1 MRPISRS
8 RPVTRRRS
16 EPKTISD
23 MGVVN
28 FDFESKRL
36 ASEGACWCQE
46 KYAISDSESSI
57 LFGAEEG
64 LMVSLE
70 RAAGKSG

>member
-1 MRPISRS
+1 
-8 RPVTRRRS
+8 
-16 EPKTISD
+16 